1 MNIKSTFFF
10 TSIHTVIK
18 ILSGIIM
25 NKIIAVYLG
34 PSGLAMI
41 GQFQNF
47 VGIITGLS
55 NASIQSGVV
64 KYTAEYKEEKNA
76 LEIMM
81 KNALLI
87 SIFFS
92 FIISVFVY
100 LFSNYLS
107 LKIMFSSE
115 YKNIFYFLSFS
126 IIFYSLNLYVLSILN
141 GLGEIKL
148 FTLINILISIFT
160 LIITSILTIFYKLE
174 GALISIVAVQSIVF
188 FISYYLVRRKH
199 KKIFFSINELIK
211 NKDNKI
217 LLNLFK
223 FSLASFSGGVIASL
237 MMISVRYLIES
248 EISLSMAGIWEG
260 GWRMMIYFNM
270 FFVLPFS
277 IYYLPKI
284 SASKK
289 YAEIKSYLFEAYKF
303 LIPLSLL
310 MAFIIFYFKHEVVIG
325 LFSIDFIEIENIILY
340 LLIAEIIRILGNTIS
355 IVFLAKIKIYSIIF
369 IELLFASSMLLS
381 SYYFVDIYGIIGIS
395 YGYIIATSIFLT
407 VYVYK
412 FKMIKGKL

>member
-1 MNIKSTFFF
+1 
-10 TSIHTVIK
+10 
-18 ILSGIIM
+18 
-25 NKIIAVYLG
+25 
-34 PSGLAMI
+34 
-41 GQFQNF
+41 
-47 VGIITGLS
+47 
-55 NASIQSGVV
+55 
-64 KYTAEYKEEKNA
+64 
-76 LEIMM
+76 
-81 KNALLI
+81 
-87 SIFFS
+87 
-92 FIISVFVY
+92 
-100 LFSNYLS
+100 
-107 LKIMFSSE
+107 
-115 YKNIFYFLSFS
+115 
-126 IIFYSLNLYVLSILN
+126 
-141 GLGEIKL
+141 
-148 FTLINILISIFT
+148 
-160 LIITSILTIFYKLE
+160 
-174 GALISIVAVQSIVF
+174 
-188 FISYYLVRRKH
+188 
-199 KKIFFSINELIK
+199 
-211 NKDNKI
+211 
-217 LLNLFK
+217 
-223 FSLASFSGGVIASL
+223 
-237 MMISVRYLIES
+237 
-248 EISLSMAGIWEG
+248 
-260 GWRMMIYFNM
+260 M